1 MLVPSRPVCQTTQLH
16 LPATPRRPNPL
27 AMKQVA
33 FLASPVTMPGSPVRR
48 ADSFE
53 HDSQVAA
60 LRGPLAARGMEL
72 VEVSWDADE
81 DWSRFSA
88 AVIGTTWDYWNR
100 ETEFIE
106 TLARI
111 EAATSLFNPVSLVN
125 WNRRKTYLRELEA
138 AGARLIPTV
147 WVDDPQPDAVCAA
160 FETLGTDDL
169 VIKRQVGAG
178 ADGQHRLKRGEA
190 LPDLCRPMMAQP
202 FLPSV
207 QTEGEFSF
215 IFIGGALSHALRK
228 RPKPGD
234 YRIQSL
240 YGGYEEDVSPGADD
254 VAAARAV
261 ITALGEPPLYG
272 RVDMVR
278 GNAGE
283 LLLMELELI
292 EPYLYPRNGPKLGE
306 LFAGE
311 LVRRL
316 G

>member
-1 MLVPSRPVCQTTQLH
+1 M
-16 LPATPRRPNPL
+16 N
-27 AMKQVA
+27 QVA

-60 LRGPLAARGMEL
+60 LRAPLAARGIEL
-72 VEVSWDADE
+72 VEVSWDANE
-81 DWSRFSA
+81 DWSRFAA
-88 AVIGTTWDYWNR
+88 AVIGTTWDYWDR
-100 ETEFIE
+100 EAEFLE

-111 EAATSLFNPVSLVN
+111 EAAMPLFNPVRLVN

-138 AGARLIPTV
+138 SGARLIPTV
-147 WVDDPQPDAVCAA
+147 WIDDPRPDAVRAA
-160 FETLGTDDL
+160 FEALDTGDL
-169 VIKRQVGAG
+169 VIKRQIGAG
-178 ADGQHRLKRGEA
+178 ADGQHRLKRGEPLPA
-190 LPDLCRPMMAQP
+190 LCHPMMAQP
-202 FLPSV
+202 FLPSIE
-207 QTEGEFSF
+207 TEGEFSF
-215 IFIGGALSHALRK
+215 IFIGGRLSHALRK

-240 YGGYEEDVSPGADD
+240 YGGYEEDVSLPDSD
-254 VAAARAV
+254 IAAAHAV
-261 ITALGEPPLYG
+261 ISALDEPPLYG

-278 GNAGE
+278 GDAGE

-306 LFAGE
+306 LYAEE
-311 LVRRL
+311 LVKRL

>member
-1 MLVPSRPVCQTTQLH
+1 MIARCSK
-16 LPATPRRPNPL
+16 PL

-60 LRGPLAARGMEL
+60 LRAPLAARGLEL
-72 VEVSWDADE
+72 VEVSWDAGE
-81 DWSRFSA
+81 DWSRFAA
-88 AVIGTTWDYWNR
+88 AVIGTTWDYWDR
-100 ETEFIE
+100 EAEFLE

-111 EAATSLFNPVSLVN
+111 EAQTQLFNPVSLVN

-138 AGARLIPTV
+138 SGARLIPTV
-147 WVDDPQPDAVCAA
+147 WIDDPQPDAVQAA
-160 FETLGTDDL
+160 FNALDTDDL

-178 ADGQHRLKRGEA
+178 ADGQHRLKRTET
-190 LPDLCRPMMAQP
+190 LPEFRHPMMAQP
-202 FLPSV
+202 FLHSIE
-207 QTEGEFSF
+207 TEGEFSF
-215 IFIGGALSHALRK
+215 IFIGAALSHALRK

-240 YGGYEEDVSPGADD
+240 YGGYEEDVSPTAED
-254 VAAARAV
+254 VSAAGAV
-261 ITALGEPPLYG
+261 IASLHESPLYG

-278 GNAGE
+278 GGGGE

-306 LFAGE
+306 LYAEE
-311 LVRRL
+311 LARRL